1 MADVRRL
8 EEMNL
13 HDQQWFFSNEE
24 SGLAEILTGA
34 SPFGDGELEALDGLP
49 EGISIPESPEAPQ
62 DSRALDK
69 TLKEKIHGKGLIAWF
84 TIQSFRTANMIELE
98 ENKSQYDFS

>member
-24 SGLAEILTGA
+24 SGLAEIFTGA
-34 SPFGDGELEALDGLP
+34 SPFGDGQLEALDGL
-49 EGISIPESPEAPQ
+49 
-62 DSRALDK
+62 
-69 TLKEKIHGKGLIAWF
+69 
-84 TIQSFRTANMIELE
+84 TA
-98 ENKSQYDFS
+98 

>member
-24 SGLAEILTGA
+24 SGFAEIFTGA
-34 SPFGDGELEALDGLP
+34 SPFGDGELKALDGLP

-62 DSRALDK
+62 DSRVLDK
-69 TLKEKIHGKGLIAWF
+69 TLKEKNHGKGFIAWF
-84 TIQSFRTANMIELE
+84 TIQSLE
-98 ENKSQYDFS
+98 QQI